1 MHFKSMLER
10 SGLTGGWTL
19 ELVLAVLALGLG
31 FGLMPLLIYL
41 AGSWT
46 LGRYEGASAAG
57 IYQGI
62 YQGLAAGSV
71 ACWIVVLG
79 PYGLYV
85 IFKSLRLWWRASDRL
100 A

>member
-1 MHFKSMLER
+1 MNLKSMPER
-10 SGLTGGWTL
+10 LGLTGGWTR
-19 ELVLAVLALGLG
+19 EPALAVLALAFG

-46 LGRYEGASAAG
+46 LGRYEGASATG

-62 YQGLAAGSV
+62 YRGLASGSV

-79 PYGLYV
+79 PFGLV
-85 IFKSLRLWWRASDRL
+85 LTFKILRLWWRASARL